1 MSLQCVEQLT
11 EVQAGLQE
19 SVKDLS
25 KSRKKYQETEVL
37 AQAVREKA
45 ELEAKYASPPLLLLL
60 LRPDRHAAQ
69 AHEEFLTIR
78 RIVLQTPRL
87 TPNQTPTP
95 RPQQPFDI
103 SRWAARELTD
113 CRSAC

>member
-45 ELEAKYASPPLLLLL
+45 ELEAKYAPPPLLL